1 MKYTLLFVH
10 LLSIGSWVCAQE
22 VDESCTPP
30 DKKVIKVLDRAKEE
44 LDPKL
49 ATDLFTNAMNSAP
62 DKAAPYF
69 EFAMYAYK
77 KADEYYGKGND
88 ANGDKSLQRAEKL
101 FLQVLDLCEE
111 YHADVYYNLGV
122 IAFTFER
129 KEQAGKWFEKF
140 ANFKV
145 DNPNAYAGDHRKKLA
160 DVNKFLAAPIADTPK
175 APLIATVPYNPV
187 LVPKVSTP
195 AEEYVPMLSPD
206 NELLFFTRMV
216 DDRGKGELQSN
227 WVEKFT
233 VANRATIFDQ
243 FDGGTYLKRPFNDGR
258 FESYGASTLSVDNKE
273 LIFCA
278 CKTENVRGQDY
289 KNCDLYS
296 TTYERTGK
304 GVNDFRWTEFKN
316 LGHNINTE
324 DGWEGQPSLSA
335 DGNTLYFT
343 TTRKGSRDNDIYY
356 STRKP
361 GGEWGIAKPLN
372 ELNTAGK
379 DKSPFLH
386 QDSETMYFVSDS
398 RNGVG
403 GLDIY
408 YTRKENG
415 KWSEPKNIGIPINT
429 PSDEVGIFVSI
440 DGTQAYFS
448 SREGGDWNIYSFELY
463 EEARPK
469 PVSIIK
475 GELVDA
481 YGEPVED
488 AIIEVAYKNSEET
501 EQIKVNGNDGRYAA
515 IVRKDQDDVMITVK
529 KQGHAFDSKLVTQD
543 ELNRSKDVAIRGT
556 DLNVRKLEV
565 GESYTLNDILFAT
578 NSSVLTER
586 SKFIIKGF
594 GRFLA
599 ENPTITI
606 LIEGHTDNVGDDAKN
621 LKLSDD
627 RAQVVKNY
635 LISLGID
642 QKRLKAKGY
651 GATRPKVVN
660 DSESNR
666 ALNRRTDFVIQS
678 L

>member
-1 MKYTLLFVH
+1 MKHSLLVYTLLA
-10 LLSIGSWVCAQE
+10 LSFWSNGQE

-30 DKKVIKVLDRAKEE
+30 DKKVLKVLERARME

-49 ATDLFTNAMNSAP
+49 ATDLFTSAMNSAP

-69 EFAMYAYK
+69 DFAMYAYK
-77 KADEYYGKGND
+77 KADDYYASGSD
-88 ANGDKSLQRAEKL
+88 ANGDKSLLRAEKL
-101 FLQVLDLCEE
+101 FLQVLDLCEV

-122 IAFTFER
+122 IAFTFEK
-129 KEQAGKWFEKF
+129 KEQAAKWFEKF

-145 DNPNAYAGDHRKKLA
+145 DNPNAYAGDHRKKLQ
-160 DVNKFLAAPIADTPK
+160 DVNKFLSTAVKETPK
-175 APLIATVPYNPV
+175 APEIATVPYNPV
-187 LVPKVSTP
+187 MVPKVSTK

-216 DDRGKGELQSN
+216 DDRGKGELQPL
-227 WVEKFT
+227 WVEKYT
-233 VANRATIFDQ
+233 VANRGTIFDA
-243 FDGGTYLKRPFNDGR
+243 FDGGTYLKKPFNDGR

-278 CKTENVRGQDY
+278 CKTINVRGQEY

-296 TTYERTGK
+296 TVYERVGS
-304 GVNDFRWTEFKN
+304 GVNDFRWTEFRN
-316 LGHNINTE
+316 LGPNVNTE

-335 DGNTLYFT
+335 DGNTLYFA

-415 KWSEPKNIGIPINT
+415 KWSEPKNIGKPINT

-448 SREGGDWNIYSFELY
+448 SREAGDWNIYSFELY

-475 GELVDA
+475 GELTDDMGNA
-481 YGEPVED
+481 VED
-488 AIIEVAYKNSEET
+488 AIIEVSYKNT
-501 EQIKVNGNDGRYAA
+501 DDVTQVKVNGNDGKYAA

-529 KQGHAFDSKLVTQD
+529 KEGHAFDSKLITRD
-543 ELNRSKDVAIRGT
+543 ELNASKDVALRGT

-565 GESYTLNDILFAT
+565 GEAYTLNDILFAT
-578 NSSVLTER
+578 NSSILTER

-594 GRFLA
+594 ARFLS

-606 LIEGHTDNVGDDAKN
+606 LIEGHTDNVGDSAKN
-621 LKLSDD
+621 LKLSDE

-651 GATRPKVVN
+651 GETKPKVDN
-660 DSESNR
+660 DTESNK
-666 ALNRRTDFVIQS
+666 AKNRRTDFVIQS